1 MDTKRN
7 YLTMIKA
14 LCDKSTSSIILMG
27 EKLKALPLRSVT
39 KQGWP
44 FSPLLFKIVLEVL
57 AMAIKDE
64 REIKE
69 FQIEKEVKLLVF
81 ADNMILYI
89 ENPKDA
95 TRKLLVLINENYWC

>member
-1 MDTKRN
+1 
-7 YLTMIKA
+7 
-14 LCDKSTSSIILMG
+14 MG

-44 FSPLLFKIVLEVL
+44 LLWPLLFSPLLFKIVLEVL

-69 FQIEKEVKLLVF
+69 FQIEKEVKLSVF